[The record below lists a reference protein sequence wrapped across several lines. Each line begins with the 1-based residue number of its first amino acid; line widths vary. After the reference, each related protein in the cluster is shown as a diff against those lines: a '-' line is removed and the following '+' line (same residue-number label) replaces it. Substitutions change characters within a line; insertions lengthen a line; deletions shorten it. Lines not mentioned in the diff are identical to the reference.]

1 MILLESARKPE
12 WPDKRI
18 LVSRSDTH
26 DTSSIILARDI
37 SLCWPR
43 RGTDRLPGL
52 SLKAVTM
59 TMKNHP
65 HPGEL
70 LREDVLAPLG
80 IEVTQAARR
89 LGVSRTTLSRVIH
102 GHSGISPD
110 LAIRLEQAGV
120 SSARFW
126 MNLQANYELSKAL
139 QRGRPVVQ
147 RLQTSSS

>member
-1 MILLESARKPE
+1 
-12 WPDKRI
+12 
-18 LVSRSDTH
+18 
-26 DTSSIILARDI
+26 
-37 SLCWPR
+37 
-43 RGTDRLPGL
+43 
-52 SLKAVTM
+52 M

-70 LREDVLAPLG
+70 LREDVLVPLG

-89 LGVSRTTLSRVIH
+89 LGVSRTTLSRVIN
-102 GHSGISPD
+102 GHAGISPD

-139 QRGRPVVQ
+139 QRDRPVVQ
-147 RLQTSSS
+147 RLQTSTL